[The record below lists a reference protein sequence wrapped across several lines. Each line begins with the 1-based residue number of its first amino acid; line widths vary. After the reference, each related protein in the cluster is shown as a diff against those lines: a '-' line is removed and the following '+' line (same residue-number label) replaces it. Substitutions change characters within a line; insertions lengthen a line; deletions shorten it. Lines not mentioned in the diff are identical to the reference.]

1 MLPPVAVLAL
11 AGFLSPGRPVSAQ
24 ARGAVDGSDT
34 GPAFEVASI
43 RLNPDPDVSLLTG
56 QVGTRGRQVF
66 ARSTTVR
73 ELIRYAYDYQFRP
86 LSLIAGGPA
95 WLDTERYEVI
105 AQATAPFPPPPSRG
119 ILPREASAMLRA
131 VLAQRMELKLHV
143 EMQERTVYALVLD
156 RPDGVLGPTL
166 TPAKGDCQSSM
177 ATPDP
182 DIPLPACAF
191 ILARLQNG
199 SLYQLKGVTMAELAS
214 TWGNFPD
221 VNELVVDRTGL
232 TGRYDM
238 SVRFQESMELSPF
251 ARPVPLSVED
261 VGRAEFPPIRQAM
274 RQQLGL
280 RLEQTRAPVDVIVI
294 DHVERPSEN

>member
-1 MLPPVAVLAL
+1 
-11 AGFLSPGRPVSAQ
+11 
-24 ARGAVDGSDT
+24 
-34 GPAFEVASI
+34 
-43 RLNPDPDVSLLTG
+43 
-56 QVGTRGRQVF
+56 
-66 ARSTTVR
+66 
-73 ELIRYAYDYQFRP
+73 
-86 LSLIAGGPA
+86 
-95 WLDTERYEVI
+95 
-105 AQATAPFPPPPSRG
+105 
-119 ILPREASAMLRA
+119 MLRA

>member
-1 MLPPVAVLAL
+1 
-11 AGFLSPGRPVSAQ
+11 
-24 ARGAVDGSDT
+24 
-34 GPAFEVASI
+34 
-43 RLNPDPDVSLLTG
+43 
-56 QVGTRGRQVF
+56 
-66 ARSTTVR
+66 
-73 ELIRYAYDYQFRP
+73 
-86 LSLIAGGPA
+86 
-95 WLDTERYEVI
+95 
-105 AQATAPFPPPPSRG
+105 
-119 ILPREASAMLRA
+119 
-131 VLAQRMELKLHV
+131 
-143 EMQERTVYALVLD
+143 
-156 RPDGVLGPTL
+156 
-166 TPAKGDCQSSM
+166 M